1 MHDPELPST
10 ATPPGSQRPTQ
21 ARHLVV
27 LMLVAAAVVLYLD
40 RFCVSFAERY
50 IKQDLRLGDWQMSAF
65 LSAFFVAYALGQV
78 PSGWLGDRFGGRS
91 VLVLYIASWSLF
103 TALIGAAEGAIMLIV
118 MRLGCGLSQAGAY
131 PVSASMLSRWVPF
144 SRRALASGLVAL
156 GGRVG
161 AVLAPILTA
170 YLMVLFVPA
179 SAPSELDANSILD
192 FTSLCTQLAKAEPN
206 ATGPAAASPER
217 RIFSQLPPGAQ
228 RIIVAATGPGAQA
241 DPQSTELLTAA
252 FNEILRR
259 SDLFQ
264 THEIERLPLEQE
276 AIGLLRRRE
285 RGQSLSPAETV
296 RFNRLVLEAIF
307 PTQISKLYVKGW
319 RPVLLVYGAI
329 GLAVALLYWS
339 CVRDSPSLHPRC
351 NAAERALIGGG
362 RLTEPNASATQETPD
377 LTWEKSAA
385 GAARGAP
392 RLIGDL
398 VASRS
403 LWLSSLS
410 QFTTNAAW
418 LFFVTFLPRYLMEMH
433 QVPILER
440 SWMVAIPPLAGI
452 AGMFLGGH
460 LTDRLTRRFGLRWG
474 RALPMG
480 LTRFAA
486 AATYLAC
493 LEIDSPWLATIAF
506 ALGFFFVDL
515 GVSSV
520 WAYMQD
526 VGGRNVGAVL
536 GWGNMWGNFGAAA
549 APFLYEAVLGKNPT
563 IQNWNVMFV
572 VCAVMF
578 VVSGLAGLGV
588 DATVKISRNS

>member
-1 MHDPELPST
+1 
-10 ATPPGSQRPTQ
+10 
-21 ARHLVV
+21 
-27 LMLVAAAVVLYLD
+27 
-40 RFCVSFAERY
+40 
-50 IKQDLRLGDWQMSAF
+50 
-65 LSAFFVAYALGQV
+65 
-78 PSGWLGDRFGGRS
+78 
-91 VLVLYIASWSLF
+91 
-103 TALIGAAEGAIMLIV
+103 MLIV

-192 FTSLCTQLAKAEPN
+192 FTSLCTQLAKATPN
-206 ATGPAAASPER
+206 ATGPAATSPER
-217 RIFSQLPPGAQ
+217 RIFWQLPPDAQ
-228 RIIVAATGPGAQA
+228 RIIVAGTRSGADA
-241 DPQSTELLTAA
+241 DPQSTERLAAA

-259 SDLFQ
+259 SDLFL

-319 RPVLLVYGAI
+319 RPVLFVFGLV
-329 GLAVALLYWS
+329 GLAVALFYWIS
-339 CVRDSPSLHPRC
+339 VRDSPALHPGC
-351 NAAERALIGGG
+351 NEAERTLIRGE
-362 RLTEPNASATQETPD
+362 RPIETQASATEDVAEGIRVGTPAV
-377 LTWEKSAA
+377 S
-385 GAARGAP
+385 

-418 LFFVTFLPRYLMEMH
+418 LFFVTFLPRYLMEVH

-460 LTDRLTRRFGLRWG
+460 LTDVLTRRFGLRWG

-493 LEIDSPWLATIAF
+493 LKIDSPWFATIAF

-526 VGGRNVGAVL
+526 VGGKNVGAVL
-536 GWGNMWGNFGAAA
+536 GWGNMWGNFGAAV

-563 IQNWNVMFV
+563 IQSWNVMFA

-588 DATVKISRNS
+588 DATVKISRSNP